1 MDKLSTVLDI
11 AKFVCEKIEKAIGVV
26 FDPFGAKKEA
36 VDQFITRIKDENL
49 PPFVEAALISS
60 PRKYIKEYTR
70 QNNILKVAIEELD
83 SRKEQSSVQVNLVS
97 EEVDEEWLSR
107 FFDSAKHI
115 SDEGIQLIWG
125 HILANELSNPG
136 SVPKRLINIL
146 SYIGPKQAEI
156 FTLLCK
162 YSCLDGSDTIQ
173 FIDFDNSREFW
184 TANGIHYSSLLD
196 LQSLGLISYNVSDDN
211 CIVYPLSNMPKDT
224 TITKTYT
231 YFNHSVII
239 KTVKHSELTTEITV
253 KIGKVIFTDA
263 GEALFKAI
271 NKEYDSKALNHIV
284 DILKKQDF
292 DVEITP
298 LEEWQNG
305 II

>member
-1 MDKLSTVLDI
+1 MGELSTVLDT

-83 SRKEQSSVQVNLVS
+83 SRKEQSSVQVNLVC

-115 SDEGIQLIWG
+115 SDEDIQLIWG
-125 HILANELSNPG
+125 HILANELSSPG
-136 SVPKRLINIL
+136 SVPKRLIDIL
-146 SYIGPKQAEI
+146 SYIEPKQAEI

-162 YSCLDGSDTIQ
+162 YSCLEGSNAIP
-173 FIDFDNSREFW
+173 FIDFNDSREYW
-184 TANGIHYSSLLD
+184 TANGIQYSSLLD
-196 LQSLGLISYNVSDDN
+196 LQSLGLISYNVSNDN
-211 CIVYPLSNMPKDT
+211 CMVYPVSNIPKDT
-224 TITKTYT
+224 TVKKTYT

-239 KTVKHSELTTEITV
+239 KTVKHSELTTEIKV
-253 KIGKVIFTDA
+253 NVGKVIFTDA

-271 NKEYDSKALNHIV
+271 NKEYDQKALDHIV
-284 DILKKQDF
+284 GILEKQGF
-292 DVEITP
+292 TVEIAP
-298 LEEWQNG
+298 LEE
-305 II
+305 